1 MAAYEGGLK
10 YIPGMYAKK
19 RRSAADLA
27 ERYFRDQEARR
38 LQKKKGEIEQK
49 IPPTICFSRKIGV
62 GALEVADILSEKIGY
77 RVFDRQ
83 ILEEIAKH
91 ARLSEKTVAFFDEVY
106 PGRMSELL
114 AMIFGE
120 KSFIKSDY
128 TRHLFSTVLS
138 IAYLEPAIFVGR
150 GSHLILPRERILAVR
165 FIGGR
170 SHRIKRLT
178 KILKTEEREANIKL
192 NQIDKEQKDFFKK
205 VYGKKEASPY
215 EFDLVIN
222 FDYISKPKWAA
233 DIVET
238 AFQTKFGNEIASS
251 SN

>member
-1 MAAYEGGLK
+1 MTASRDRIK

-19 RRSAADLA
+19 RPSAAQLA
-27 ERYFRDQEARR
+27 DRYMRDRETRR
-38 LQKKKGEIEQK
+38 LQEKSAKARTT

-62 GALEVADILSEKIGY
+62 GALEVADILAEKIGY

-83 ILEEIAKH
+83 ILEEIASK
-91 ARLSEKTVAFFDEVY
+91 AKLSEKTVGFFDEIY

-128 TRHLFSTVLS
+128 SRHLFSAVLS
-138 IAYLEPAIFVGR
+138 IAHLEPTIFVGR
-150 GSHLILPRERILAVR
+150 GTHLILPRDRILAVR

-170 SHRIKRLT
+170 NHRINRLS
-178 KILKTEEREANIKL
+178 KILNVDKTEADSKL
-192 NQIDKEQKDFFKK
+192 NQIDAEQKDFFKK
-205 VYGKKEASPY
+205 VYGKKEATPY
-215 EFDLVIN
+215 EFDMVIN
-222 FDYISKPKWAA
+222 FDYISNPNWAA

-238 AFQTKFGNEIASS
+238 AFKSKFGKEIKSG
-251 SN
+251 